1 MPRKFREVENKKEKI
16 VRALK
21 LSLLVCCGVLSGCS
35 VIEYFTPAK
44 PPYDVELFY
53 SFRQVELDKS
63 TSANVLGLIHRADYE
78 LLSQSKSV
86 IVSTGQ
92 QKKGYK
98 TWFDMVAFD
107 ENESTAKRKY
117 FFEID
122 EKPKVLCKSPKES
135 MRFDCDVVLPAK
147 VLNEPYANEN
157 AKRIAVLRQILEDF
171 HKDIA
176 DVRQDNKA
184 LATSGMLVN
193 QAITSVLTA
202 LDSSPALA
210 TRLSEPAGVV
220 FSDLS
225 LDKGKI
231 QMVVVNTT
239 ARMRI
244 RLGSFWNMRVAG
256 DVVYKCPKCG
266 YIYDPFV
273 GDPEFGYKPAS
284 SFEVLPEQWVCPVCA
299 EIMRKQ

>member
-1 MPRKFREVENKKEKI
+1 
-16 VRALK
+16 VRVLK
-21 LSLLVCCGVLSGCS
+21 LSLLVCCVVLSGCS
-35 VIEYFTPAK
+35 AIEYFTPEK

-53 SFRQVELDKS
+53 SYRQVDLDKS
-63 TSANVLGLIHRADYE
+63 SSADVLGMIHRADFE

-92 QKKGYK
+92 QKEGYK

-107 ENESTAKRKY
+107 ENELTAKRKY

-122 EKPKVLCKSPKES
+122 EKPKVLGKSPREGL
-135 MRFDCDVVLPAK
+135 RFDCDIVLSAK
-147 VLNEPYANEN
+147 VLSEPYANEN
-157 AKRIAVLRQILEDF
+157 AKRIAVLKQILEDF
-171 HKDIA
+171 QKDIA

-193 QAITSVLTA
+193 QALTSVLTV

-210 TRLSEPAGVV
+210 TRLSEPAGVE
-220 FSDLS
+220 FSNLS

-231 QMVVVNTT
+231 QMFAVNTT
-239 ARMRI
+239 ARVKI
-244 RLGSFWNMRVAG
+244 RLGSFWDRRLVG
-256 DVVYKCPKCG
+256 DEFYKCSKCG

-273 GDPEFGYKPAS
+273 GDPKHGYKPAS
-284 SFEVLPEQWVCPVCA
+284 SFEILPEQWVCPVCA
-299 EIMRKQ
+299 EIMKKQ

>member
-1 MPRKFREVENKKEKI
+1 
-16 VRALK
+16 VRVLK
-21 LSLLVCCGVLSGCS
+21 LSLLVCCVVISGCS
-35 VIEYFTPAK
+35 VIEYFTPEK

-53 SFRQVELDKS
+53 SYRQVELDKS
-63 TSANVLGLIHRADYE
+63 SSAAVLGMIHRADFE

-92 QKKGYK
+92 QKEGYK

-107 ENESTAKRKY
+107 ENELTAKRKY

-122 EKPKVLCKSPKES
+122 EKPKVLGESPREGL
-135 MRFDCDVVLPAK
+135 RFDCDVVLPAK
-147 VLNEPYANEN
+147 VLSEPYANEN
-157 AKRIAVLRQILEDF
+157 AKRIAVLKQILEDF
-171 HKDIA
+171 QKDIA

-193 QAITSVLTA
+193 QALTSVLTV

-210 TRLSEPAGVV
+210 TRLSKPAGVE
-220 FSDLS
+220 FSNLS

-231 QMVVVNTT
+231 QMIAVDTT
-239 ARMRI
+239 AMVKI
-244 RLGSFWNMRVAG
+244 RLGSFLEMKIVG
-256 DVVYKCPKCG
+256 DEVYKCPKCG

-273 GDPEFGYKPAS
+273 GDPKHGYKPTS
-284 SFEVLPEQWVCPVCA
+284 SSEVLPEQWVCPVCA
-299 EIMRKQ
+299 EIMKKQ